1 VLLCDIDRFK
11 QVNDTRGHAA
21 GDQVLRVVATRL
33 GEVARPGDVPGRW
46 GGEEFLVLLPGTG
59 PAEAAA
65 VGERTRLAIAA
76 APVPLAEGPLTVTT
90 SVGGGHRGRR
100 RLGMPGPA
108 GRHRPVR
115 GQGERSRPGGRR
127 PASRAGGRVANLH
140 TGRPRCGKIPMTG
153 SGPTRHR
160 GTGIRLADQQ
170 VIGKVGR
177 VTGTIGPERVGEVMI
192 PIRGGS
198 EAFNAYAADTKDTIS
213 TGTRVVVIE
222 YFPPRTVVV
231 SPM

>member
-1 VLLCDIDRFK
+1 
-11 QVNDTRGHAA
+11 
-21 GDQVLRVVATRL
+21 
-33 GEVARPGDVPGRW
+33 
-46 GGEEFLVLLPGTG
+46 
-59 PAEAAA
+59 
-65 VGERTRLAIAA
+65 
-76 APVPLAEGPLTVTT
+76 
-90 SVGGGHRGRR
+90 
-100 RLGMPGPA
+100 
-108 GRHRPVR
+108 
-115 GQGERSRPGGRR
+115 
-127 PASRAGGRVANLH
+127 
-140 TGRPRCGKIPMTG
+140 MTG
-153 SGPTRHR
+153 SGPAGQRE
-160 GTGIRLADQQ
+160 TGIRLADQQ